1 MGEARAAKGEC
12 AWMQPVFTVR
22 LYGSEVCGAELSS
35 AAPDRASPPPTRC
48 QCVVVLVGSSSNAS
62 DRVMTDGSSTRVWV
76 YGSLRTGKKSHD
88 LMRSATFE
96 GAADLA
102 LSGADDEWVLASS
115 VRLDWEGE
123 GAAAVCHGEVYLVD
137 DDTLAALD
145 RLEGYNQPG
154 QQDIYQRPTKTLTDG
169 TTALVYMIRRS
180 DAESRGKHIAG
191 ELTRQIEQLPV
202 SVLIQRAQAAYAP
215 AAELWDAVD
224 SGDRG
229 LLADCVLA
237 AEHPV
242 LGKRHEV
249 VRIGTRLGDIL
260 VYLFDETPQHKRAF
274 LQLCADDYWSQW
286 SFNRVI
292 KDFVIQG
299 GYPDVSEG
307 FAYSPH
313 LLDPEIRTP
322 ALRHT
327 RGAFGAGRDDNPGKI
342 STCNQFYIVHN
353 REGLARLDG
362 DYTVYGFVI
371 AGMDVV
377 DAIADEETD
386 KANDDQPLVP
396 IPLAVTVERMSR
408 REIERLGAGP
418 GGTGFCV
425 GGGIVEG
432 SKM

>member
-1 MGEARAAKGEC
+1 MYWPTGGGYGRGAR
-12 AWMQPVFTVR
+12 R
-22 LYGSEVCGAELSS
+22 GAGNRDE
-35 AAPDRASPPPTRC
+35 
-48 QCVVVLVGSSSNAS
+48 
-62 DRVMTDGSSTRVWV
+62 RVERTHRV
-76 YGSLRTGKKSHD
+76 
-88 LMRSATFE
+88 A
-96 GAADLA
+96 
-102 LSGADDEWVLASS
+102 
-115 VRLDWEGE
+115 
-123 GAAAVCHGEVYLVD
+123 C
-137 DDTLAALD
+137 
-145 RLEGYNQPG
+145 
-154 QQDIYQRPTKTLTDG
+154 
-169 TTALVYMIRRS
+169 MIRRS
-180 DAESRGKHIAG
+180 DAESCGKHIAG
-191 ELTRQIEQLPV
+191 ELKRQIEQLPL
-202 SVLIQRAQAAYAP
+202 SALIQRAQASHVP
-215 AAELWDAVD
+215 ATDLWAAVD

-237 AEHPV
+237 AEDPA

-249 VRIGTRLGDIL
+249 VRIGTRLGNIL
-260 VYLFDETPQHKRAF
+260 VFLFDETPQHKRAF
-274 LQLCADDYWSQW
+274 LQLCAEDYWSQW

-299 GYPDVSEG
+299 GHPDVPQG

-342 STCNQFYIVHN
+342 STCHQFYIVHN
-353 REGLARLDG
+353 VEGLARLDG

-386 KANDDQPLVP
+386 RANDDKPLVP

-418 GGTGFCV
+418 GGTGFRV
-425 GGGIVEG
+425 GGGSVEG